1 LLSSL
6 PVGLSE
12 EQVVPA
18 EKEKELISM
27 EQPPSVFEE
36 QLDHAASIAALDPLK
51 AEPLYLAI
59 ITNGTYFSF
68 LSISMNS
75 Y

>member
-1 LLSSL
+1 M
-6 PVGLSE
+6 
-12 EQVVPA
+12 VPA
-18 EKEKELISM
+18 EEELISM

-68 LSISMNS
+68 LTISMNS